1 MSSATGARCVRCNS
15 WLDPGAAFCAACGA
29 PVTDRVIAPPSHVPP
44 GYTAEMPV
52 ASPSALA
59 IPGTVDASR
68 GLRLCAFLI
77 DLGTVLVAVLLVL
90 VVALVTDVRAVAY
103 YIAPL
108 AAFATWVWLQEC
120 QGLTGCTVGKAVMGL
135 RLVSVPQGQLPGIA
149 AVIARSVVFVVTL
162 GVAGLVLTRSAM
174 ATGRAGTTAPSAS
187 VSSTWLRVAIRWA
200 CSRSP
205 RSCAARTGPA
215 LDRRAG
221 RRRTDSAVRVV
232 TCN

>member
-1 MSSATGARCVRCNS
+1 MSSAAGARCARCNS
-15 WLDPGAAFCAACGA
+15 RLDAGAAFCGACGA
-29 PVTDRVIAPPSHVPP
+29 PVTDRVIAPPSDVPSR
-44 GYTAEMPV
+44 YTAEIPV
-52 ASPSALA
+52 APPAALA

-120 QGLTGCTVGKAVMGL
+120 QGLTGCTVGKSVMGL
-135 RLVSVPQGQLPGIA
+135 RLVSVPQGGLPGIA

-162 GVAGLVLTRSAM
+162 GVAGLVLTRSAYGYRQGWHDR
-174 ATGRAGTTAPSAS
+174 AVGVGVVDVVTGRNPLGQQQFTAI
-187 VSSTWLRVAIRWA
+187 LRRPAPGLRSIDAPVAVA
-200 CSRSP
+200 P
-205 RSCAARTGPA
+205 TPPYGP
-215 LDRRAG
+215 
-221 RRRTDSAVRVV
+221 
-232 TCN
+232 